1 MTTLTELTG
10 RVRAWSQEQADAY
23 RQGEE
28 RPLGGYLTFLGIY
41 SGAVAASGA
50 AIRLSR
56 RRIPERVGAGDVAL
70 LTVATHRLARTIAK
84 DPITSPIRA
93 PFTEYEGTAAA
104 GELAEGV
111 RGHGVQH
118 SLGEL
123 LACPMCLA
131 QWVATAFS
139 VGLVVAPRPTRMAM
153 TTLTAVAGADFL
165 QYFYAWL
172 QQATEK

>member
-1 MTTLTELTG
+1 MGSLTQ
-10 RVRAWSQEQADAY
+10 RVRDWAQQQGDAY
-23 RQGEE
+23 RKGED
-28 RPLGGYLTFLGIY
+28 RPLGGYLTFLGVY
-41 SGAVAASGA
+41 SGAVAVSGLAIRASG
-50 AIRLSR
+50 RSV
-56 RRIPERVGAGDVAL
+56 PERVSAGDLAL
-70 LTVATHRLARTIAK
+70 LTVATHRLSRTIAK

-131 QWVATAFS
+131 QWVATGFS
-139 VGLVVAPRPTRMAM
+139 VGLVVAPRTTRFAM
-153 TTLTAVAGADFL
+153 STFTADAGADFL
-165 QYFYAWL
+165 QYFYAYL

>member
-1 MTTLTELTG
+1 MTTLTEK
-10 RVRAWSQEQADAY
+10 VRSWSQEQADAY
-23 RQGEE
+23 RHGED

-41 SGAVAASGA
+41 SGVVAASGA

-56 RRIPERVGAGDVAL
+56 RRLPERISAGDLAL
-70 LTVATHRLARTIAK
+70 LTVATHRLSRTVAK
-84 DPITSPIRA
+84 DPITSPVRA

-131 QWVATAFS
+131 QWVATGFS
-139 VGLVVAPRPTRMAM
+139 VGLVMAPRPTRMAM
-153 TTLTAVAGADFL
+153 SVFTAVAGADFL
-165 QYFYAWL
+165 QYLYAAL
-172 QQATEK
+172 QQHTEK

>member
-1 MTTLTELTG
+1 MTSLTEK
-10 RVRAWSQEQADAY
+10 VRAWSHEQADAY

-28 RPLGGYLTFLGIY
+28 RPLGGYLAFLGIY
-41 SGAVAASGA
+41 SGVVAASGA
-50 AIRLSR
+50 TIRLSK
-56 RRIPERVGAGDVAL
+56 RRIPERVTPGDLAL
-70 LTVATHRLARTIAK
+70 LTVATHRLSRTLAK
-84 DPITSPIRA
+84 DPITSPVRA

-111 RGHGVQH
+111 RGHGLQH

-131 QWVATAFS
+131 QWVATGFS
-139 VGLVVAPRPTRMAM
+139 VSLVLAPRPTRMAM
-153 TTLTAVAGADFL
+153 SVFTAVAGADFL
-165 QYFYAWL
+165 QYFYAYL

>member
-1 MTTLTELTG
+1 MTTLTDK
-10 RVRAWSQEQADAY
+10 VRSWSQEQSEAY
-23 RQGEE
+23 RQGAD

-41 SGAVAASGA
+41 SGAVAASGV
-50 AIRLSR
+50 AIRLSG
-56 RRIPERVGAGDVAL
+56 RRIPNRIDAGDLAL
-70 LTVATHRLARTIAK
+70 LTAATHRLSRTIAK

-93 PFTEYEGTAAA
+93 PFTVYEGTAAA

-131 QWVATAFS
+131 QWVATGFS

-153 TTLTAVAGADFL
+153 ATLTAVAGADFL
-165 QYFYAWL
+165 QYLYAML
-172 QQATEK
+172 QQKTEK